1 MESYPSAPI
10 HDRHLFADPDSAPHP
25 AIAVPIRP
33 SLSPIAIR
41 RVSWR
46 SYHSTDDSAN
56 YTCSGV
62 IGVISVVMVMVMVK
76 MMMVVMILCK
86 LDKWRLASASCVV
99 RSQHCDRIGDRLE

>member
-33 SLSPIAIR
+33 SPSPIAIR
-41 RVSWR
+41 RVPWR
-46 SYHSTDDSAN
+46 SYHSTDNSAN
-56 YTCSGV
+56 YTSSGV